1 MLAAMGSVPPSQRTV
16 TDPDGTVGYIRS
28 LMEQARI
35 EPNVYPA
42 PEQGS
47 HPAPEPPAQGRPA
60 PTAPP
65 PALRTAGLQRSAALR
80 SEPSLEPAL
89 LKVQAPGPSP
99 AAPSPEVAAT
109 GPVPAADD
117 LTHSRPTRST
127 WERLVITPDIEI
139 HVRRPL
145 KPLDIKRADQLER
158 YARELFQDEP

>member
-1 MLAAMGSVPPSQRTV
+1 V

-47 HPAPEPPAQGRPA
+47 HPASEPPAQGRPA
-60 PTAPP
+60 PLAPP
-65 PALRTAGLQRSAALR
+65 PALRTAGLQRNAVLR
-80 SEPSLEPAL
+80 SEPSHEPAFL
-89 LKVQAPGPSP
+89 ELQAPGPSP
-99 AAPSPEVAAT
+99 APPARAT
-109 GPVPAADD
+109 GPAPLDETP
-117 LTHSRPTRST
+117 LSRPSRST

-145 KPLDIKRADQLER
+145 KPLDIKRADHLER